1 MTSCRPFRSFSA
13 LCAAARFA
21 LGSLLVVAIFSL
33 LLALPVRAAE
43 ARKIIDVPPGDA
55 SETLKRFAQQAGQQ
69 VVYPTNE
76 VRGVR
81 TVAVQGEFT
90 VRDGIGRLLAGTELR
105 ATFDERSSTFA
116 VARAPGPNVPAA
128 APATAAAGRA
138 SGAGTLEGRVLNLTS
153 KSYLTNARIT
163 VDGTTLEAF
172 TDESGEFRLTGVPAG
187 EVSVRVFFT
196 GLAAQMVRVAV
207 SAGQTVRRDFE
218 LDRTP
223 RAGDES
229 VVSLGEFVV
238 AEARET
244 NAAAIAI
251 NEQRF
256 AGNIKSVV
264 SGDEYGDIGEGNVG
278 AFLKFV
284 PGVTIDMAGFQPNTV
299 SVRGVPANNTPLT
312 VDGNPIASAAT
323 SGTNRNFELV
333 GLSMN
338 NIARVEV
345 SKTPTPDMAANS
357 LGGAVNVISKS
368 AFELAR
374 PQFSCHVFESAN
386 GMYLALGE
394 KSGPGKG
401 TTGWRIRPGLDFS
414 YIVPVSK
421 TFGFTF
427 NGTYFSRFQQSYS
440 SQPTWSPIATNN
452 VAGTAT
458 SPALLSYRLPSAPAI
473 LSRESFSVT
482 ADWKFT
488 PRDVLSAG
496 ASYSG
501 TNQFT
506 DIVDQ
511 TWTVGSVAV
520 GNYGPDFTRGNAG
533 AGSVSYST
541 QSRRKAGATIF
552 TNAKWRHTGPVWKID
567 AGGAY
572 STSTVHYRDVDEG
585 FFEQAAYTLR
595 SVTVNFS
602 GISAI
607 RPATMSAATPAG
619 VPVDGTS
626 INHATIGSARSNQAD
641 VLAVVGSVH
650 VNARRDFDLGIP
662 LTLKTGIDLRREERD
677 MRNPQLSRN
686 FVGPD
691 RVANTADDVVGRH
704 DLEATGYSGQHMA
717 WGLEPRRWQSTAK
730 LWALYQQRP
739 EYFVLNETS
748 AISTS
753 ANNSRKITET
763 VSAGYLRADARLF
776 QNRLWLVGG
785 ARYERT
791 DDDGYGVLNDLR
803 ATYQQD
809 AAGNL
814 ILVNGRPVRVPTD
827 AVALARL
834 QYKDRGAHA
843 KRDYADLYPSFNAT
857 LNLREN
863 LIARFAYAKTL
874 GRPNFVQIIPGTT
887 VSDPTAATRTI
898 RVNNTGLTPWTA
910 DNWDVTLEF
919 YPNKGG
925 LFSVGAFRK
934 DIADFFG
941 SVTTIATA
949 EQLEQYGLSDD
960 YVGYNLVSQFNI
972 GDARVTG
979 VEYAWR
985 QRLEFLPNWARGVG
999 LFFNGTEMQLS
1010 GATTADFSGFTDRTI
1025 NWGVSLDR
1033 PRFSTKLNWNYTGP
1047 RRQTAVVGA
1056 NVPAGTYTYL
1066 KSRLQ
1071 IDVNVEWRLSRRL
1084 GVYATVRNLT
1094 NMSNVTE
1101 AYAPNTPAYARTRQ
1115 IDLFGAAYT
1124 FGLKGSF

>member
-1 MTSCRPFRSFSA
+1 MTRPYSFSA
-13 LCAAARFA
+13 LAALRSAARFA
-21 LGSLLVVAIFSL
+21 LGGPLVVAIFSL

-43 ARKIIDVPPGDA
+43 AKKTFDVPAGDA

-69 VVYPTNE
+69 VVYPANE

-81 TVAVQGEFT
+81 TAAVQGEFT

-105 ATFDERSSTFA
+105 VTFDERSGTFA

-128 APATAAAGRA
+128 APAPATAVRA

-172 TDESGEFRLTGVPAG
+172 TDESGEFRLAGVPAG

-196 GLAAQMVRVAV
+196 GLAPQTVRVAV
-207 SAGQTVRRDFE
+207 AAGQTVRRDFE

-223 RAGDES
+223 RANGES
-229 VVSLGEFVV
+229 VVALGEFVV

-374 PQFSCHVFESAN
+374 PQFSYHVFESAN

-401 TTGWRIRPGLDFS
+401 TTGWRIRPGMDYS
-414 YIVPVSK
+414 YIVPASK

-440 SQPTWSPIATNN
+440 SQPTWSPTGTNN
-452 VAGTAT
+452 AAGTAA

-488 PRDVLSAG
+488 PRDVLSVG

-511 TWTVGSVAV
+511 TWTVGTVAA
-520 GNYGPDFTRGNAG
+520 YGPDFTRGNAG
-533 AGSVSYST
+533 AGSVAYST

-552 TNAKWRHTGPVWKID
+552 TNAKWRHIGPVWKLD

-595 SVTVNFS
+595 TVTVNFS
-602 GISAI
+602 GITAI
-607 RPATMSAATPAG
+607 RPSTMTAATTAG
-619 VPVDGTS
+619 VPVDGTN
-626 INHATIGSARSNQAD
+626 INNATIGSARSNQAD
-641 VLAVVGSVH
+641 VLAVVGSFN

-662 LTLKTGIDLRREERD
+662 LTLKTGLDLRREDRD

-691 RVANTADDVVGRH
+691 RVANTADDVVGRY

-814 ILVNGRPVRVPTD
+814 ILVSGRPVRVTTD

-834 QYKDRGAHA
+834 QYKDRGSHS
-843 KRDYADLYPSFNAT
+843 KRHYGDWYPSFNAT
-857 LNLREN
+857 LNLRDN
-863 LIARFAYAKTL
+863 LIARLAYAKTL

-887 VSDPTAATRTI
+887 VSDPTAATRTVT
-898 RVNNTGLTPWTA
+898 VNNTGLTPWTA
-910 DNWDVTLEF
+910 DNWDVTLEY

-925 LFSVGAFRK
+925 LFSVGAFQK

-949 EQLEQYGLSDD
+949 ELLEQYGLSDD
-960 YVGYNLVSQFNI
+960 YVGYNLVSQFNV

-999 LFFNGTEMQLS
+999 VFFNGTEMQLS

-1025 NWGVSLDR
+1025 NWGLSLDR

-1047 RRQTAVVGA
+1047 RRQNAVVGA

-1101 AYAPNTPAYARTRQ
+1101 AYAPNTPVYARTRQ

-1124 FGLKGSF
+1124 FGLKGTF

>member
-1 MTSCRPFRSFSA
+1 MTSPRPFLPFAA
-13 LCAAARFA
+13 LGAAARFA
-21 LGSLLVVAIFSL
+21 LGGPLVVAIFSL
-33 LLALPVRAAE
+33 LLALPVTAAE
-43 ARKIIDVPPGDA
+43 ARKTFAVPAGDA

-69 VVYPTNE
+69 VVYPANE

-81 TVAVQGEFT
+81 TAAVEGEFT

-105 ATFDERSSTFA
+105 VTFDERSGTFA
-116 VARAPGPNVPAA
+116 VARAPDPNAPAA
-128 APATAAAGRA
+128 APAPATAVRA

-153 KSYLTNARIT
+153 QSYLTNARIT

-172 TDESGEFRLTGVPAG
+172 TDEAGEFRLAGVPAG

-196 GLAAQMVRVAV
+196 GLAPQMMRVAV

-223 RAGDES
+223 RLGDAS
-229 VVSLGEFVV
+229 VVALGEFVV

-244 NAAAIAI
+244 NATALAI

-374 PQFSCHVFESAN
+374 PQFNYHVFESAN

-401 TTGWRIRPGLDFS
+401 ATGWRIRPGLDFS

-421 TFGFTF
+421 AFGFTF

-440 SQPTWSPIATNN
+440 SQPTWSPTGTNN
-452 VAGTAT
+452 AAGTAA

-488 PRDVLSAG
+488 PRDVLSVG

-511 TWTVGSVAV
+511 TWTVGTVAA
-520 GNYGPDFTRGNAG
+520 YGPDFTRGNSG
-533 AGSVSYST
+533 AGSVAYST

-552 TNAKWRHTGPVWKID
+552 TNARWRHPGPVWKLD

-585 FFEQAAYTLR
+585 FFEQAAYSLR
-595 SVTVNFS
+595 TVTVNFS
-602 GISAI
+602 GINAI
-607 RPATMSAATPAG
+607 RPTTMSAATPAG
-619 VPVDGTS
+619 VPADGTT
-626 INHATIGSARSNQAD
+626 INNATIGSARSNQAN
-641 VLAVVGSVH
+641 VLAVVGNFN

-662 LTLKTGIDLRREERD
+662 LTLKTGLDLRREDRD

-691 RVANTADDVVGRH
+691 KIANTADDVVGRY

-730 LWALYQQRP
+730 LWALYQQHP
-739 EYFVLNETS
+739 DYFVLNETS

-753 ANNSRKITET
+753 ANNSRKITEA
-763 VSAGYLRADARLF
+763 VSAGYLRADARVW

-809 AAGNL
+809 AQGNL
-814 ILVNGRPVRVPTD
+814 ILVSGRPVRVTTD
-827 AVALARL
+827 ASALARL
-834 QYKDRGAHA
+834 QYKDRGAHS
-843 KRDYADLYPSFNAT
+843 KRHYADWYPSFNAT

-887 VSDPTAATRTI
+887 VSDPTAATRTVT
-898 RVNNTGLTPWTA
+898 VNNTGLTPWTA
-910 DNWDVTLEF
+910 DNWDVTLEY

-934 DIADFFG
+934 DVADFFG

-960 YVGYNLVSQFNI
+960 YVGYNLVSQFNV

-985 QRLEFLPNWARGVG
+985 QRLDFLPNWARGVG
-999 LFFNGTEMQLS
+999 VFFNGTEMQLT

-1033 PRFSTKLNWNYTGP
+1033 PRLSTKLNWNYTGP

-1124 FGLKGSF
+1124 FGIKGSF

>member
-1 MTSCRPFRSFSA
+1 MFTFLLPA
-13 LCAAARFA
+13 VRFA
-21 LGSLLVVAIFSL
+21 LRRSLLCGL
-33 LLALPVRAAE
+33 LVLALPFAAQ
-43 ARKIIDVPPGDA
+43 AADAKKTFDVPAGDA

-69 VVYPTNE
+69 VVYPANE

-81 TVAVQGEFT
+81 TAAVQGEFT

-105 ATFDERSSTFA
+105 VTFDDRSGTFA
-116 VARAPGPNVPAA
+116 VGRVPSPNVPTA
-128 APATAAAGRA
+128 APALATADRV

-163 VDGTTLEAF
+163 IDGTTLEAF
-172 TDESGEFRLTGVPAG
+172 TDDSGEFRLAGVPAG

-196 GLAAQMVRVAV
+196 GLAPQTVRVAV

-223 RAGDES
+223 RAGDEG
-229 VVSLGEFVV
+229 VVALGEFVV

-244 NAAAIAI
+244 NATALAI

-374 PQFSCHVFESAN
+374 PQFNYHVFESAN
-386 GMYLALGE
+386 GMYLSLGE

-401 TTGWRIRPGLDFS
+401 SSGWRIRPGLDYS

-427 NGTYFSRFQQSYS
+427 SGTYFSRFQQSYS
-440 SQPTWSPIATNN
+440 SQPTWSPTSTNN
-452 VAGTAT
+452 AAGTAA

-473 LSRESFSVT
+473 LSRESFSLT

-511 TWTVGSVAV
+511 TWTVGTVAA
-520 GNYGPDFTRGNAG
+520 YGPDFTRGNSG
-533 AGSVSYST
+533 AGSVAYST

-552 TNAKWRHTGPVWKID
+552 TNLKWRHTGPVWKLD
-567 AGGAY
+567 AGGAW
-572 STSTVHYRDVDEG
+572 SNSTVHYRDADEG

-595 SVTVNFS
+595 TVTVNFS
-602 GISAI
+602 GINAI
-607 RPATMSAATPAG
+607 RPTTMTAATAAG
-619 VPVDGTS
+619 VPVDGTN
-626 INHATIGSARSNQAD
+626 INNATVGSARSNQAD
-641 VLAVVGSVH
+641 VLAVVGSFN
-650 VNARRDFDLGIP
+650 VNARRDFDLVLP
-662 LTLKTGIDLRREERD
+662 FTLKTGIDVRREDRD

-691 RVANTADDVVGRH
+691 KVANTADDVVGRY
-704 DLEATGYSGQHMA
+704 DLESTGYSGQHMA

-730 LWALYQQRP
+730 LWSLYQQHP

-791 DDDGYGVLNDLR
+791 DDEGYGVLNDLR

-814 ILVNGRPVRVPTD
+814 ILVNNRPVRVTTD

-834 QYKDRGAHA
+834 QYKDRGAHSI
-843 KRDYADLYPSFNAT
+843 RNYADWYPSFNAT

-887 VSDPTAATRTI
+887 VSDPTSATRTVT
-898 RVNNTGLTPWTA
+898 VNNTGLTPWTA

-925 LFSVGAFRK
+925 LVSVGAFRK
-934 DIADFFG
+934 DVADFFG
-941 SVTTIATA
+941 SVTTAATPA
-949 EQLEQYGLSDD
+949 LLEQYGLSDD
-960 YVGYNLVSQFNI
+960 YVGYDLISQFNV

-999 LFFNGTEMQLS
+999 VFFNGTEMQLS

-1047 RRQTAVVGA
+1047 RRQTAVTGA

-1071 IDVNVEWRLSRRL
+1071 IDVNLEWRFSRRL
-1084 GVYATVRNLT
+1084 GAYATVRNLT

-1101 AYAPNTPAYARTRQ
+1101 SYAPNTPAYARTRQ

-1124 FGLKGSF
+1124 FGIKGSF

>member
-1 MTSCRPFRSFSA
+1 MTRLYSFCPLAALRS
-13 LCAAARFA
+13 AARFA
-21 LGSLLVVAIFSL
+21 LGGPLVVAIFSL
-33 LLALPVRAAE
+33 FLALPVRAAE
-43 ARKIIDVPPGDA
+43 ARKTFDVPAGDA

-69 VVYPTNE
+69 VVYPANE

-81 TVAVQGEFT
+81 TAPVQGEFT
-90 VRDGIGRLLAGTELR
+90 VQDGIGRLLGGTELR
-105 ATFDERSSTFA
+105 ATFDERSGTFA
-116 VARAPGPNVPAA
+116 VARAAGPNASVAA
-128 APATAAAGRA
+128 PAPATAVRA
-138 SGAGTLEGRVLNLTS
+138 RGAGTLEGRVLNLTS

-163 VDGTTLEAF
+163 IEGTTLGAF
-172 TDESGEFRLTGVPAG
+172 TDESGEFRLVGVPAG
-187 EVSVRVFFT
+187 EVNVRVFFT
-196 GLAAQMVRVAV
+196 GLAPQTVRVAV
-207 SAGQTVRRDFE
+207 SAGETVRRDFE
-218 LDRTP
+218 LDRSP
-223 RAGDES
+223 RAGDDN
-229 VVSLGEFVV
+229 VVALGEFVV

-345 SKTPTPDMAANS
+345 SKTPTPEMAANS

-374 PQFSCHVFESAN
+374 PQFNYHVFESAN
-386 GMYLALGE
+386 GMYLSLGE

-401 TTGWRIRPGLDFS
+401 SSGWRIRPGMDFS
-414 YIVPVSK
+414 YIVPLSK
-421 TFGFTF
+421 AFGFTF

-452 VAGTAT
+452 PAGTAV
-458 SPALLSYRLPSAPAI
+458 SPALLSYRLPSAPAM

-488 PRDVLSAG
+488 PRDVLSVG

-501 TNQFT
+501 TDQFT

-511 TWTVGSVAV
+511 TWTVGTVAA
-520 GNYGPDFTRGNAG
+520 YGPDFTRGNAG
-533 AGSVSYST
+533 AGSVAYST

-552 TNAKWRHTGPVWKID
+552 SNLKWRHVGPVWKLD

-595 SVTVNFS
+595 TVTVNFA

-607 RPATMSAATPAG
+607 RPATMTAATAAG
-619 VPVDGTS
+619 VPVDGTN
-626 INHATIGSARSNQAD
+626 INNATIGSARSNQAD
-641 VLAVVGSVH
+641 VLAVVGSFH
-650 VNARRDFDLGIP
+650 VNARRDFDLRIP
-662 LTLKTGIDLRREERD
+662 LTLKTGLDLRREDRD

-691 RVANTADDVVGRH
+691 RVANTADDVVGRY
-704 DLEATGYSGQHMA
+704 DLEATGYSGQYMA

-730 LWALYQQRP
+730 LWSLYQQHP
-739 EYFVLNETS
+739 EYFVLNDTS

-814 ILVNGRPVRVPTD
+814 ILVNGRPVRVTTD

-834 QYKDRGAHA
+834 QYKDRGSHS
-843 KRDYADLYPSFNAT
+843 KRHYGDWYPSFNAT
-857 LNLREN
+857 INLREN

-887 VSDPTAATRTI
+887 VSDPTAATRTVT
-898 RVNNTGLTPWTA
+898 VNNTGLTPWTA
-910 DNWDVTLEF
+910 DNWDVTLEY

-925 LFSVGAFRK
+925 LFSVGTFRK
-934 DIADFFG
+934 DVADFFG

-949 EQLEQYGLSDD
+949 EQLERYGLSDD
-960 YVGYNLVSQFNI
+960 YVGYNLVSQFNV

-979 VEYAWR
+979 LEYAWR

-999 LFFNGTEMQLS
+999 VFFNGTEMQLS

-1033 PRFSTKLNWNYTGP
+1033 PRFSTKFNWNYTGP
-1047 RRQTAVVGA
+1047 RRQTAIAGA

-1071 IDVNVEWRLSRRL
+1071 IDVNVEWRISRRL

-1101 AYAPNTPAYARTRQ
+1101 AYAPHTPAYARTRQ